1 MNSKASLCIF
11 HSTAPGRSGMKPDVN
26 KLSDIGG
33 EKALLCFFLKPK
45 AFANQ

>member
-1 MNSKASLCIF
+1 MNSKASLSIF

-33 EKALLCFFLKPK
+33 GKSPAVFFSQ
-45 AFANQ
+45 A